1 MSIRT
6 VLYALALATAGA
18 VGAAAEPAANPDEDC
33 DDIMDELK
41 KLTERVT
48 NEKTGVTA
56 PLAVCAATGQVL
68 GIVKASR
75 EVAAECYSDGKRR
88 TDLLAGFDKALK
100 EIEGQVSSLCK

>member
-6 VLYALALATAGA
+6 ILYAIAFATAGA

-41 KLTERVT
+41 KLTERVMAET
-48 NEKTGVTA
+48 KGATT
-56 PLAVCAATGQVL
+56 PLAACAAGGQIL

-75 EVAAECYSDGKRR
+75 EVVAECYADGQGR
-88 TDLLAGFDKALK
+88 TDLLAQLDKALK
-100 EIEGQVSSLCK
+100 EAETQVGSHCK